1 MRAPLIRSLP
11 SAGAIK
17 LANALYQAYVR
28 EGAPR
33 LHIRKSL
40 ICNIYGWGGEK
51 GCSTQIA
58 SLFRELNEPSL
69 IEDFLYQGEVIQ
81 WKVVTFCQLL
91 SPLDSESEYI
101 DIEIN
106 ELFIS
111 ALQNEKSESLI
122 AFSEIPK

>member
-1 MRAPLIRSLP
+1 MIRSLP
-11 SAGAIK
+11 SADAVK

-28 EGAPR
+28 EGTSR

-40 ICNIYGWGGEK
+40 ICHLYGWK
-51 GCSTQIA
+51 GDEWCDTQIT

-69 IEDFLYQGEVIQ
+69 IEDFLYQGELIK

-91 SPLDSESEYI
+91 SPLNSDSEYI

-106 ELFIS
+106 ELFLS

-122 AFSEIPK
+122 AFSQIPK